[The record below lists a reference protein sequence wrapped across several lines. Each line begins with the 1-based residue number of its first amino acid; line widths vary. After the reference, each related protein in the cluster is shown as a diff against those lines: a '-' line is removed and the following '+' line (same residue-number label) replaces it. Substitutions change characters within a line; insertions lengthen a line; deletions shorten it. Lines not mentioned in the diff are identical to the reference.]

1 MSTQTQEKHG
11 FVQIKPRPEVKAWID
26 SEAEKQERSRI
37 WIVTKIVEDAF
48 ARATQAAQPQGAP
61 Q

>member
-1 MSTQTQEKHG
+1 MKSPSQEKRG

-26 SEAEKQERSRI
+26 SEAEQQERSRI

-48 ARATQAAQPQGAP
+48 TRAKQAAQPEGA
-61 Q
+61 QQ